1 MGTTGSSSRQRGQEL
16 LLEIAGVG
24 MFTASTSSGLDQS
37 RVSRPSRGKA
47 VRRTTPETASC
58 SHREDQEVPA
68 DLLSLEDFN
77 DQELLRG
84 LWARYEKKSIY
95 TWVGGVLVSVNPY
108 ADVGAFREDIANS
121 YASSNPPQAPH
132 LYATVQ
138 QALVSPGAR
147 HALLITG
154 ESGAGKTEATRAV
167 LSFLAMRH
175 TSTDYIRDRLL
186 RSTPVLEAFGNAH
199 TRQNTNSSRFGKFI
213 EVHLS
218 AENEV
223 VGATLTPYMLEA
235 SRVSGDLPTG
245 ERTYHIFYL
254 LRAALGALAA
264 GEAPNGSLWSRM
276 SVEKEWAELIKTGGS
291 LMGASKRLSNGPK
304 DARCLE
310 GFENIVDGLTAT
322 GMRNIEVAECCRIV
336 AAVALLSDTELG
348 EEGLA
353 GAAKLLRIE
362 EQQVQAFLSRVEM
375 SVGAKER
382 VFRERSK
389 AEAVTLR
396 ASLAQELY
404 AALFAW
410 LTRLVARGIAPRK
423 AEGGRMLG
431 LLDLYGFEVF
441 PTNGFEQFLINYCN
455 ERLQQFFNR
464 QVFTCEAEEY
474 AAEGLDSDGQWS
486 RLTTACQLPALAL
499 LEGHGGVGIFNV
511 LNDRSKCNFEETVS
525 GGGSGALAETLASSC
540 GGHAAFCRASGRD
553 TSRLFGVKHFAGEVF
568 YEAAH
573 FVRKNA
579 SAHRPDIV
587 AFLRDHGGSF
597 VREVLAGEAEEAEEK
612 QQQTSSSRRGRKLFG
627 RTLITI
633 FQQELNEL
641 CHTLEAR
648 QCKHIRCLRP
658 NDEQKPLV
666 FDDASML
673 RQCRYSGLLEATRIR
688 KQGYAHRR
696 PLAIFAS
703 RFALLLNTPEA
714 RQAARQAKPD
724 QSKAACQ
731 DIRQV
736 VIDAGIAAE
745 DVSVGRTKVFL
756 REHALTWLEAMR
768 THVALAVIVSLLRG
782 HQTRQWFL
790 RSRRAVVALQAWTR
804 GVLGRKEAAWRRQLL
819 AARRVARERAAAER
833 AAAEEADR
841 AIAEAAA
848 AKAAS
853 RALACIRHDAASQL
867 QRCWRA
873 RCARRA
879 AREYREQLCLMRE
892 TDGLQQSHEV
902 FHQQP
907 TPKSRRPQERQV
919 EPSLRVSNAHS
930 EQQVV
935 HAAPQWQ
942 QPASAVGIIRGS
954 VTPHGRHTGGQVFIR
969 PPNKISYTRPLEPH
983 ELIETSS
990 KRASRDE
997 SLRALHRYCHQE
1009 CIKLLS
1015 QHERLPRNLPNE
1027 QHGLLAE
1034 LVKTT
1039 DFLSSNSWS
1048 VAKDHLVAIRDRIN
1062 HIKVYLQGY
1071 NAALASLA
1079 GGPELAAPRHM
1090 PLSHLVPCSPL
1101 GASAHQ
1107 HQPAGMARTPSRPEM
1122 PRSMSA
1128 FAVRAQSPRGSGYRS
1143 PMRTPTGS
1151 ARSLG
1156 STGGLQGYQ
1165 TPMRASCSSAA
1176 PPPVV
1181 GHHSTGSFQPVR
1193 IAQQPVQ
1200 HGSHSYVPAFVHA
1213 QAASPLHAELPRP
1226 NSAVVPSWAWQ
1237 AAPVPGQAAA
1247 VAVPA
1252 GQALPMAHVQEA
1264 LKHPQEVMG
1273 VRTCATPSRMRS
1285 PSQAMPQMHV
1295 LGTPSRKGAGGS
1307 PPPRATM
1314 PGLMVPTAIMASRAP
1329 SSSRA
1334 SSPSVAKAVP
1344 VAQLASSSRS
1354 GTCTPS
1360 RGWSRLQSPSPCR
1373 NQR

>member
-1 MGTTGSSSRQRGQEL
+1 
-16 LLEIAGVG
+16 
-24 MFTASTSSGLDQS
+24 MFTASPVSTSSGLDQS

-58 SHREDQEVPA
+58 IHHEDQEVPA
-68 DLLSLEDFN
+68 DLLNLEDFN
-77 DQELLRG
+77 DHELLRG

-108 ADVGAFREDIANS
+108 ADVGAFTEDVANS
-121 YASSNPPQAPH
+121 YASDSPPQAPH
-132 LYATVQ
+132 LYATVR

-218 AENEV
+218 ADNEV

-264 GEAPNGSLWSRM
+264 GEAPSGSLWERM
-276 SVEKEWAELIKTGGS
+276 AVEKEWADLIKTGGS

-310 GFENIVDGLTAT
+310 GFETIVDGLTAT

-587 AFLRDHGGSF
+587 AFLRDQGGSF
-597 VREVLAGEAEEAEEK
+597 VREVLAGEAEDAEEK
-612 QQQTSSSRRGRKLFG
+612 QQTSSRRGRKLFG

-696 PLAIFAS
+696 PLVSFTS

-714 RQAARQAKPD
+714 RQAARQAKPE
-724 QSKAACQ
+724 QSAAACR

-736 VIDAGIAAE
+736 AIDAGIAAE
-745 DVSVGRTKVFL
+745 DFSVGRTKVFL
-756 REHALTWLEAMR
+756 REKALTWIEAMR
-768 THVALAVIVSLLRG
+768 SHVALAMIVALLRG
-782 HQTRQWFL
+782 HQTRQRFL
-790 RSRRAVVALQAWTR
+790 QSRRAVVALQAWTR
-804 GVLGRKEAAWRRQLL
+804 GILGRKEAAWRQQLL

-833 AAAEEADR
+833 AAAEEAER

-879 AREYREQLCLMRE
+879 AREYREQLCLTRE
-892 TDGLQQSHEV
+892 LDGLQQSHEALL
-902 FHQQP
+902 Q
-907 TPKSRRPQERQV
+907 PKSRRPQERQV
-919 EPSLRVSNAHS
+919 EPLKVSHVES
-930 EQQVV
+930 
-935 HAAPQWQ
+935 AAPQWQ
-942 QPASAVGIIRGS
+942 QPASAVGIVRGS
-954 VTPHGRHTGGQVFIR
+954 ITPHGRHTGGQVFIR
-969 PPNKISYTRPLEPH
+969 PPNQISYTTRPLEPH
-983 ELIETSS
+983 ELIATTS
-990 KRASRDE
+990 KRPSRDE

-1015 QHERLPRNLPNE
+1015 QHERLPRNLPKE

-1039 DFLSSNSWS
+1039 DFLSSHSWS
-1048 VAKDHLVAIRDRIN
+1048 AAKDHLVAIRDRIN

-1071 NAALASLA
+1071 HAALASFA
-1079 GGPELAAPRHM
+1079 GGPELAAAHDGQHFVSRHI
-1090 PLSHLVPCSPL
+1090 PLSHVVPCSPL

-1107 HQPAGMARTPSRPEM
+1107 HQPAGIARTPSRPEM

-1128 FAVRAQSPRGSGYRS
+1128 FAFRVQSPRGSGFRS
-1143 PMRTPTGS
+1143 PLRTPTGS

-1156 STGGLQGYQ
+1156 STGGYQ
-1165 TPMRASCSSAA
+1165 TPMRASCSSGA
-1176 PPPVV
+1176 PPPVA

-1193 IAQQPVQ
+1193 IAQQQPSVQPVPQ
-1200 HGSHSYVPAFVHA
+1200 QQSHSFVPAFVHA
-1213 QAASPLHAELPRP
+1213 QASPLHVEPRP
-1226 NSAVVPSWAWQ
+1226 SNAVAPSWAWQ

-1264 LKHPQEVMG
+1264 LKKHPQEVMG
-1273 VRTCATPSRMRS
+1273 VRTCATPSRLRS
-1285 PSQAMPQMHV
+1285 PSQAMPQRHV
-1295 LGTPSRKGAGGS
+1295 LGTPSRKGAGS

-1314 PGLMVPTAIMASRAP
+1314 PGHMVPTAVMASRAP
-1329 SSSRA
+1329 STSRA
-1334 SSPSVAKAVP
+1334 TSPSVAKSVP
-1344 VAQLASSSRS
+1344 VAQVASRS
-1354 GTCTPS
+1354 GACTPS